1 MVLDHD
7 VGIVVGIGVNLPIL
21 KPVPI
26 NSEWSKTYICT
37 PRTIFY
43 DARELSYTLK

>member
-1 MVLDHD
+1 MVLDPD